1 MKVWIVT
8 HKSRP
13 PQHPVGGEKM
23 GEMITPAAGRVHVHA
38 RTHLK
43 EPCTGAKIR
52 AKNTVWHLVWS
63 PQRAELGHAAPT
75 AQHHGDGGHG
85 HTWDANEADEE
96 NRCARLLIG
105 ISCVQV

>member
-13 PQHPVGGEKM
+13 PQHPEGGED
-23 GEMITPAAGRVHVHA
+23 GRDDNAGGGQGARA
-38 RTHLK
+38 RTHAP
-43 EPCTGAKIR
+43 EGAVAGAKIR

-63 PQRAELGHAAPT
+63 PQRAGLGHAAPT